1 MTNFIDVLSVYEDRA
16 KQMTE
21 YLVDL
26 NPRDYR
32 DHAHWFSLMC
42 ECHHA
47 GVDRKVFIDW
57 CCRDPEYAGDAKVI
71 ARRWDSLSK
80 QRRSENGN

>member
-1 MTNFIDVLSVYEDRA
+1 MTNFIDVLSVCEDRA

-32 DHAHWFSLMC
+32 DHAHWFKLMC

-47 GVDRKVFIDW
+47 GVDRKVFHRLVLSRPRVRW
-57 CCRDPEYAGDAKVI
+57 RRKGD
-71 ARRWDSLSK
+71 R
-80 QRRSENGN
+80 